1 MPAIPPSW
9 LLLLPKPPSDI
20 SLATIRAAYEPS
32 LSEIFQRAAV
42 TSKTTDRVCLDIAVS
57 YPLVVAYPKRSRT
70 VYYSHVERLIGLL
83 YRIICLI
90 CTERLIDVEF
100 NNDFDVGVILI
111 GSGKDESHNFNVVE
125 GPVIDLQTLAQSQR
139 SWSCLYSVES
149 EVGELLLKKFTNLR
163 KPIGSRS
170 SLCDFSIHRVSVGT
184 SISTYEQG
192 SSPESESQQAADTR
206 HYSIAVGGTF
216 DHLHAG
222 HKLLLTATAA
232 LLEPQLETEFL
243 KKRCLI
249 VGITG
254 DELLTS
260 KKYAECLQ
268 SWEERQ
274 TAVYQFLL
282 SVMVF
287 SNLSDTLKRVEHFT
301 ANDVPKRMA
310 VHYEFSTG
318 LTIKCVEI
326 SDPFGPTI
334 TDESITALVISG
346 ETRAG
351 GKAVNDK
358 RTSKGWR
365 ALEVFEVD
373 VLDQSTEEG
382 GMEEVGKDFQG
393 KISST
398 DIRRRL
404 QERKQST

>member
-1 MPAIPPSW
+1 MPAIPPMW

-20 SLATIRAAYEPS
+20 SLAAIRAAYEPS
-32 LSEIFQRAAV
+32 LSEILHKAAV
-42 TSKTTDRVCLDIAVS
+42 ASQTSDRVCLDIAVS
-57 YPLVVAYPKRSRT
+57 YPLVTAYPTRSRT
-70 VYYSHVERLIGLL
+70 VYYSRTERLIGLL
-83 YRIICLI
+83 YRIICLV
-90 CTERLIDVEF
+90 CTERFIDVEF
-100 NNDFDVGVILI
+100 SNDFDVCVILV
-111 GSGKDESHNFNVVE
+111 GSGEDENRNFNVIE

-139 SWSCLYSVES
+139 PWSYVHSVES
-149 EVGELLLKKFTNLR
+149 EVGESLLKKFINMRKSIGLR
-163 KPIGSRS
+163 AQ
-170 SLCDFSIHRVSVGT
+170 LCDFSIHRVSGGT
-184 SISTYEQG
+184 SISTSGQG
-192 SSPESESQQAADTR
+192 NSAESESQQSADTR

-232 LLEPQLETEFL
+232 LLEPQLESEFL
-243 KKRCLI
+243 RKRCLTI
-249 VGITG
+249 GITG

-260 KKYAECLQ
+260 KRYAAYLQ

-274 TAVYQFLL
+274 SAVYQFLL
-282 SVMVF
+282 SVVVF
-287 SNLSDTLKRVEHFT
+287 SNLSDTLKRIEHFT
-301 ANDVPKRMA
+301 DTSVPNGMA

-358 RTSKGWR
+358 RTSKGWW

-373 VLDQSTEEG
+373 VLDQSTEG
-382 GMEEVGKDFQG
+382 QMEEIGKDFQG